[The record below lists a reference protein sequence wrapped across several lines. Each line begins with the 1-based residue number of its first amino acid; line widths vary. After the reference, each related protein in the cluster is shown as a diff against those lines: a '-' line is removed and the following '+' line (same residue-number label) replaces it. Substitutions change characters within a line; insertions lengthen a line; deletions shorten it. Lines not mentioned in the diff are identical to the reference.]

1 MSGQWGADLPSF
13 SETLEAAIHQ
23 ALAEANTR
31 KHKLATLEHLLLTL
45 LDEPDAQKVMRA
57 CAVDIED
64 LRDVLLEFV
73 DIDLVSLISDLP
85 NNEAA
90 PTAAFQRVIQ
100 RAAIRVQSTGRTE
113 VTGSEVLVAIFAERE
128 SNAAYFLQEQDITR
142 YDAVNFIAHG
152 VAKDPAYNELDPES
166 EPQEERLT
174 EAEWRAREEAAR
186 AAEPACGGDAGAR
199 DDAAPGPVPSGNAP
213 TAAIRVATAD
223 PEVSFVFLSYAHQD
237 REAIAAHYGLLR
249 EQALDLWWDQDIQP
263 GDSWRDRIADHLE
276 QATVILTFWTQH
288 STASKAVTEEAARAQ
303 AARKLVHVRL
313 DDAPVPYGFGE
324 TQYVDLRDWDGM
336 ASHPDYQRLISA
348 LRDKLARP
356 TLEFASRR
364 VAQSSPI
371 EMVADDGRLTLKDA
385 PVHVPPPLVDP
396 ADLAARIEG
405 LHQSVC
411 TMIGMCS
418 DRNSFQ
424 LPGTL
429 DHCLEA
435 VRLAVTTDPV
445 TWYALEDAKCLLSN
459 CLQDSFA
466 AETWNAVVYTGVAG
480 LVTRID
486 EIKPLLLPRQID
498 PQTEEPKPVAPEPT
512 VRADEVAEVLR
523 LASDLR
529 GAFASEEGAAVL
541 NDNVRQSLEQ
551 TVEAVEEAGQS
562 DVPVDRKLHR
572 FRRAVKGLAYLTGG
586 LMTAIGTGVVVN
598 LLTSPTAA
606 VTLSTRLKP
615 IFDALLQ
622 FFL

>member
-1 MSGQWGADLPSF
+1 MLACDVN
-13 SETLEAAIHQ
+13 
-23 ALAEANTR
+23 LAELR
-31 KHKLATLEHLLLTL
+31 SQVREF
-45 LDEPDAQKVMRA
+45 LDEELANLVTDLSDGE
-57 CAVDIED
+57 AVP
-64 LRDVLLEFV
+64 
-73 DIDLVSLISDLP
+73 S
-85 NNEAA
+85 
-90 PTAAFQRVIQ
+90 AAFQRVIQ
-100 RAAIRVQSTGRTE
+100 RAAIHVQSSGRTE
-113 VTGSEVLVAIFAERE
+113 VNGAHVLVAIFAERE
-128 SNAAYFLQEQDITR
+128 SNAAYFLHEQDMTR

-152 VAKDPAYNELDPES
+152 VAKDPAYNVPDPEP
-166 EPQEERLT
+166 EPEEERLT
-174 EAEWRAREEAAR
+174 EAEWRARDKEQRSRDEMARAVAAAAVEEATTELEL
-186 AAEPACGGDAGAR
+186 AASEPDGEAISGTVTASPAASDA
-199 DDAAPGPVPSGNAP
+199 
-213 TAAIRVATAD
+213 
-223 PEVSFVFLSYAHQD
+223 SFVFLSYAHQD

-418 DRNSFQ
+418 DRDSFQ

-486 EIKPLLLPRQID
+486 EIKPFLLPRQID